1 MTQTSQW
8 ATGTYELV
16 LDFSGS
22 DRGDDIVATV
32 FAMPAT
38 DSLDAD
44 EDAPILAQ
52 AGFIIPELGDLREEF
67 AAGENTIITIGEAG
81 LEPEYME
88 ARYGP
93 KTAVRLMLL
102 LFKAAKADFDG
113 VDVDG
118 APWRAPST
126 AAFPI
131 MERTHDVMAIL
142 KTRLYNM

>member
-22 DRGDDIVATV
+22 DKDDIVATV

-44 EDAPILAQ
+44 EDAPVLAQ
-52 AGFIIPELGDLREEF
+52 AGFIIPELGTLKGAF
-67 AAGENTIITIGEAG
+67 AEGKNTIIPIGEKG
-81 LEPEYME
+81 LEPEDME
-88 ARYGP
+88 QEYGP
-93 KTAVRLMLL
+93 QTAVRLLLL
-102 LFKAAKADFDG
+102 LFRAAEADFNG
-113 VDVDG
+113 VD
-118 APWRAPST
+118 AEKIPWRTPST
-126 AAFPI
+126 EAFSI

>member
-22 DRGDDIVATV
+22 DKDDIIATV

-44 EDAPILAQ
+44 EDAPVLAQ
-52 AGFIIPELGDLREEF
+52 AGFIIPELGTLKGAF
-67 AAGENTIITIGEAG
+67 AEGKNAIIPIGEKG
-81 LEPEYME
+81 LEPEDME
-88 ARYGP
+88 REFGP
-93 KTAVRLMLL
+93 QTAVRLLLL
-102 LFKAAKADFDG
+102 LFRAAEADFNG
-113 VDVDG
+113 VDADKI
-118 APWRAPST
+118 PWRTPST
-126 AAFPI
+126 EAFSI